1 MLNHLFQKLHLFFV
15 MTIMVIVTGV
25 IGLSFS
31 NHVNASE
38 AAEVTFLQ
46 RMTALIVNQLEEEGA
61 NAKEVLSAYEK
72 DMSVSSKLTDAYGE
86 LLYESRTGLE
96 DIEGQLNNVGMQI
109 VTYSAEEEGNQAK
122 LPAVEGMVEMK
133 GNHYER
139 YLINLAHF
147 TSEDDTNNSLT
158 LVYEQTPIFQM
169 FLEQLPM
176 YLAIWIVTLLCVSL
190 VSRFLLK
197 KALEP
202 TERVMQSQKEFVASA
217 SHELKA
223 PLAVIV
229 ANVENMQHE
238 AQNEGLQGNLKVIDS
253 ECMRMSRLIK
263 DMLLLASSDAEKWTI
278 HTSEVNVDTLLI
290 SLYEAYEP
298 RCMKKKIKL
307 TLDLGE
313 ELFPVIMTDKERLF
327 QLLSIYLDN
336 ALHYSPEG
344 KEIQIRVDMSSK
356 ELTFWIVD
364 HGIGVE
370 EKAKPFIFDRF
381 YCADQSHTDKSHF
394 GLGLSIAKELARML
408 QGKIGMEDTPG
419 GGASFFFTLDL
430 NDRKGMDD
438 SMKGVLS

>member
-419 GGASFFFTLDL
+419 EGHLSF
-430 NDRKGMDD
+430 
-438 SMKGVLS
+438 SHWI

>member
-1 MLNHLFQKLHLFFV
+1 
-15 MTIMVIVTGV
+15 
-25 IGLSFS
+25 
-31 NHVNASE
+31 
-38 AAEVTFLQ
+38 
-46 RMTALIVNQLEEEGA
+46 
-61 NAKEVLSAYEK
+61 
-72 DMSVSSKLTDAYGE
+72 
-86 LLYESRTGLE
+86 
-96 DIEGQLNNVGMQI
+96 
-109 VTYSAEEEGNQAK
+109 
-122 LPAVEGMVEMK
+122 
-133 GNHYER
+133 
-139 YLINLAHF
+139 
-147 TSEDDTNNSLT
+147 
-158 LVYEQTPIFQM
+158 
-169 FLEQLPM
+169 
-176 YLAIWIVTLLCVSL
+176 
-190 VSRFLLK
+190 
-197 KALEP
+197 
-202 TERVMQSQKEFVASA
+202 
-217 SHELKA
+217 LKA

-430 NDRKGMDD
+430 K
-438 SMKGVLS
+438 

>member
-190 VSRFLLK
+190 VSRLLLK

-263 DMLLLASSDAEKWTI
+263 DMLLLASSDAEKWTP

-290 SLYEAYEP
+290 SLYEAYEL

-307 TLDLGE
+307 VLDLGE
-313 ELFPVIMTDKERLF
+313 NLFPTITTDQERLF

-336 ALHYSPEG
+336 ALHYSPAG
-344 KEIQIRVDMSSK
+344 KEIQIRVDVSLK

-370 EKAKPFIFDRF
+370 EKDKPFIFDRF

-394 GLGLSIAKELARML
+394 GLGLSIAKELAQML
-408 QGKIGMEDTPG
+408 HGKLGMEDTTG
-419 GGASFFFTLDL
+419 GGASFFFTLSL
-430 NDRKGMDD
+430 K
-438 SMKGVLS
+438 

>member
-158 LVYEQTPIFQM
+158 LVYEPTPIFQM

-430 NDRKGMDD
+430 K
-438 SMKGVLS
+438 

>member
-122 LPAVEGMVEMK
+122 LPAVEGMVEVK

-430 NDRKGMDD
+430 K
-438 SMKGVLS
+438 

>member
-419 GGASFFFTLDL
+419 EGASFFFTLDL
-430 NDRKGMDD
+430 K
-438 SMKGVLS
+438 

>member
-61 NAKEVLSAYEK
+61 NAKEVFSAYEK

-430 NDRKGMDD
+430 K
-438 SMKGVLS
+438 

>member
-356 ELTFWIVD
+356 ELTFWIAD

-370 EKAKPFIFDRF
+370 EKDKPFIFDRF

-419 GGASFFFTLDL
+419 GGASFFFTLAL
-430 NDRKGMDD
+430 K
-438 SMKGVLS
+438 

>member
-15 MTIMVIVTGV
+15 MTIMVIVTGE

-430 NDRKGMDD
+430 K
-438 SMKGVLS
+438 

>member
-202 TERVMQSQKEFVASA
+202 TERVIQSQKEFVASA

-298 RCMKKKIKL
+298 RCMKKIKL

-370 EKAKPFIFDRF
+370 EKDKPFIFDRF

-430 NDRKGMDD
+430 K
-438 SMKGVLS
+438 

>member
-202 TERVMQSQKEFVASA
+202 TERVIQSQKEFVASA

-370 EKAKPFIFDRF
+370 EKDKPFIFDRF
-381 YCADQSHTDKSHF
+381 YCADQSHTDKSHC

-408 QGKIGMEDTPG
+408 PGKIGMEDTPG

-430 NDRKGMDD
+430 K
-438 SMKGVLS
+438 

>member
-370 EKAKPFIFDRF
+370 EKDKPFIFDRF

-430 NDRKGMDD
+430 K
-438 SMKGVLS
+438 

>member
-72 DMSVSSKLTDAYGE
+72 DMSVLSKLTDAYGE

-430 NDRKGMDD
+430 K
-438 SMKGVLS
+438 

>member
-31 NHVNASE
+31 NYVNASE

-263 DMLLLASSDAEKWTI
+263 DILLLASSDAEKWTI

-370 EKAKPFIFDRF
+370 EKDKPFIFDRF

-394 GLGLSIAKELARML
+394 GLGLSIAKELAQML

-419 GGASFFFTLDL
+419 GGESFFFTLDL
-430 NDRKGMDD
+430 K
-438 SMKGVLS
+438 

>member
-109 VTYSAEEEGNQAK
+109 VTSSAEEEGNQTK

-356 ELTFWIVD
+356 ELTFWIAD

-370 EKAKPFIFDRF
+370 EKDKPFIFDRF

-419 GGASFFFTLDL
+419 GGASFFFTLAL
-430 NDRKGMDD
+430 K
-438 SMKGVLS
+438 

>member
-1 MLNHLFQKLHLFFV
+1 MLKQLYRKLHLVFV
-15 MTIMVIVTGV
+15 VTIMAIVTGV
-25 IGLSFS
+25 IGFSFS
-31 NHVNASE
+31 NHVKVSE
-38 AAEVTFLQ
+38 AEQVTLLQ
-46 RMTALIVNQLEEEGA
+46 RMTSLIVSQLEKEGA
-61 NAKEVLSAYEK
+61 DPEEVLSAYEK
-72 DMSVSSKLTDAYGE
+72 DMSITSKLTDAYGE

-96 DIEGQLNNVGMQI
+96 DIEGQLNNMGMQI
-109 VTYSAEEEGNQAK
+109 VTYSAEEEGSQAK
-122 LPAVEGMVEMK
+122 LPAAEGMVEMK
-133 GNHYER
+133 GKHYER

-263 DMLLLASSDAEKWTI
+263 DMLLLASSDAEKWTP

-290 SLYEAYEP
+290 SLYEAYEL

-307 TLDLGE
+307 VLDLGE
-313 ELFPVIMTDKERLF
+313 NLFPKITTDQERLF

-344 KEIQIRVDMSSK
+344 KEIQIRVDVSLK

-370 EKAKPFIFDRF
+370 EKDKPFIFDRF

-394 GLGLSIAKELARML
+394 GLGLSIAKELAQML
-408 QGKIGMEDTPG
+408 HGKLGMEDTTG
-419 GGASFFFTLDL
+419 GGASFFFTLSL
-430 NDRKGMDD
+430 K
-438 SMKGVLS
+438 

>member
-139 YLINLAHF
+139 DLINLAHF

-344 KEIQIRVDMSSK
+344 KEIQIRVDMCSK

-430 NDRKGMDD
+430 K
-438 SMKGVLS
+438 

>member
-139 YLINLAHF
+139 YLINHF

-419 GGASFFFTLDL
+419 EGHLSF
-430 NDRKGMDD
+430 
-438 SMKGVLS
+438 SHWI

>member
-381 YCADQSHTDKSHF
+381 YSADQSHTDKSHF

-430 NDRKGMDD
+430 K
-438 SMKGVLS
+438 

>member
-133 GNHYER
+133 GNHSER

-430 NDRKGMDD
+430 K
-438 SMKGVLS
+438 

>member
-364 HGIGVE
+364 HGIGLE

-430 NDRKGMDD
+430 K
-438 SMKGVLS
+438 

>member
-278 HTSEVNVDTLLI
+278 HTSEVTVDTLLI

-430 NDRKGMDD
+430 K
-438 SMKGVLS
+438 

>member
-381 YCADQSHTDKSHF
+381 YCEDQSHTDKSHF

-430 NDRKGMDD
+430 K
-438 SMKGVLS
+438 

>member
-109 VTYSAEEEGNQAK
+109 VTDSAEEEGNQAK

-356 ELTFWIVD
+356 ELTFWIAD

-370 EKAKPFIFDRF
+370 EKDKPFIFDRF

-430 NDRKGMDD
+430 K
-438 SMKGVLS
+438 

>member
-72 DMSVSSKLTDAYGE
+72 DMSITSKLTDAYGE

-408 QGKIGMEDTPG
+408 QGKIGMEDTPW

-430 NDRKGMDD
+430 K
-438 SMKGVLS
+438 

>member
-158 LVYEQTPIFQM
+158 LVYEHTPIFQM

-430 NDRKGMDD
+430 K
-438 SMKGVLS
+438 

>member
-202 TERVMQSQKEFVASA
+202 TERVIQSQKEFVASA

-370 EKAKPFIFDRF
+370 EKDKPFIFDRF

-430 NDRKGMDD
+430 K
-438 SMKGVLS
+438 

>member
-31 NHVNASE
+31 NYVNASE

-147 TSEDDTNNSLT
+147 TSEDDTNNSLI

-370 EKAKPFIFDRF
+370 EKDKPFIFDRF

-419 GGASFFFTLDL
+419 GGASFLFTLDL
-430 NDRKGMDD
+430 K
-438 SMKGVLS
+438 

>member
-1 MLNHLFQKLHLFFV
+1 MCLFQKLHLFFV
-15 MTIMVIVTGV
+15 MIIMVIVTGV

-430 NDRKGMDD
+430 K
-438 SMKGVLS
+438 

>member
-1 MLNHLFQKLHLFFV
+1 M
-15 MTIMVIVTGV
+15 
-25 IGLSFS
+25 
-31 NHVNASE
+31 
-38 AAEVTFLQ
+38 Q

-290 SLYEAYEP
+290 SLYAAYEP

-430 NDRKGMDD
+430 K
-438 SMKGVLS
+438 

>member
-408 QGKIGMEDTPG
+408 QGKISMEDTPG

-430 NDRKGMDD
+430 K
-438 SMKGVLS
+438 

>member
-61 NAKEVLSAYEK
+61 NAKEVLSVYEK

-430 NDRKGMDD
+430 K
-438 SMKGVLS
+438 

>member
-263 DMLLLASSDAEKWTI
+263 YMLLLASSDAEKWTI

-356 ELTFWIVD
+356 ELTFWIAD

-370 EKAKPFIFDRF
+370 EKDKPFIFDRF

-430 NDRKGMDD
+430 K
-438 SMKGVLS
+438 

>member
-202 TERVMQSQKEFVASA
+202 TARVMQSQKAFVASD

-430 NDRKGMDD
+430 K
-438 SMKGVLS
+438 

>member
-133 GNHYER
+133 GNHYE
-139 YLINLAHF
+139 
-147 TSEDDTNNSLT
+147 
-158 LVYEQTPIFQM
+158 
-169 FLEQLPM
+169 M

-356 ELTFWIVD
+356 ELTFWIAD

-370 EKAKPFIFDRF
+370 EKDKPFIFDRF

-430 NDRKGMDD
+430 K
-438 SMKGVLS
+438 

>member
-202 TERVMQSQKEFVASA
+202 TERVIQSQKEFVASA

-344 KEIQIRVDMSSK
+344 KEIQIRVDMCSK

-430 NDRKGMDD
+430 K
-438 SMKGVLS
+438 

>member
-344 KEIQIRVDMSSK
+344 KEIQIRVDMSLK

-430 NDRKGMDD
+430 K
-438 SMKGVLS
+438 

>member
-1 MLNHLFQKLHLFFV
+1 MLKQLYRKLHLVFV
-15 MTIMVIVTGV
+15 VTIMAIVTGV
-25 IGLSFS
+25 IGFSFS
-31 NHVNASE
+31 NHVKVSE
-38 AAEVTFLQ
+38 AEQVTLLQ
-46 RMTALIVNQLEEEGA
+46 RMTSLIVSQLEKEGA
-61 NAKEVLSAYEK
+61 DPEEVLSAYEK
-72 DMSVSSKLTDAYGE
+72 DMSITSKLTDAYGE
-86 LLYESRTGLE
+86 LLYEGRTGLE
-96 DIEGQLNNVGMQI
+96 DIEGQLNNMGMQI
-109 VTYSAEEEGNQAK
+109 VTYSAEEEGSQAK
-122 LPAVEGMVEMK
+122 LPAAEGMVEMK
-133 GNHYER
+133 GKHYER

-263 DMLLLASSDAEKWTI
+263 DMLLLASSDAEKWTP

-290 SLYEAYEP
+290 SLYEAYEL

-307 TLDLGE
+307 VLDLGE
-313 ELFPVIMTDKERLF
+313 NLFPTITTDQERLF

-344 KEIQIRVDMSSK
+344 KEIQIRVDVSLK

-370 EKAKPFIFDRF
+370 EKDKPFIFDRF

-394 GLGLSIAKELARML
+394 GLGLSIAKELARIL
-408 QGKIGMEDTPG
+408 YGKIGMEDTPG
-419 GGASFFFTLDL
+419 GGASFFFTLSL
-430 NDRKGMDD
+430 K
-438 SMKGVLS
+438 